1 MPDSTVRRWL
11 QDLVDFEYLGL
22 AQAEGEEAARAR
34 PCAIASSTASRRR
47 ARWRASSPRPSSAP
61 PRGWGVRD
69 GELRHF
75 ATTRQTGGGGAISL
89 KGKPL
94 RPTSPLRQGNQQ
106 ASVSGADQRLFRLF
120 TEDMETR
127 YAERT
132 AEHYVADVR
141 EFLARLGAKGIAL
154 ADVRPEDLQRYQ
166 GELYAATKKGG
177 RPYAASTIQT
187 KLVAVKTLF
196 RFLVRRQA
204 LLLDPS
210 AHLELPRIEKHLP
223 RLILTEAE
231 ARRIVTA
238 PRGRSP
244 LVLRDRA
251 ILETLYGTGMRVGE
265 LVRLRPDDVDTEDRL
280 VRIVEGKGR
289 KDRNVPLTSAAARAI
304 ARVPHP
310 GAPARFLESE
320 PWLFLAERGKKLHRA
335 QVGDIVKAWAKKAG
349 VKKNVSCHT
358 FRHSMATH
366 LLRGR
371 ADIRQIQALLGHG
384 SLSTTERYTHVEV
397 SDLRR
402 VIERSHPRGR

>member
-1 MPDSTVRRWL
+1 M
-11 QDLVDFEYLGL
+11 
-22 AQAEGEEAARAR
+22 
-34 PCAIASSTASRRR
+34 
-47 ARWRASSPRPSSAP
+47 RASP
-61 PRGWGVRD
+61 
-69 GELRHF
+69 LRH
-75 ATTRQTGGGGAISL
+75 ARQIGGGGAISL

-94 RPTSPLRQGNQQ
+94 PPTSPLRQENQQ
-106 ASVSGADQRLFRLF
+106 ADVSPGEERIFRLF
-120 TEDMETR
+120 IEDMGAR

-141 EFLARLGAKGIAL
+141 ELLSWLAGKEIAL
-154 ADVRPEDLQRYQ
+154 ADVRPDDLQRYQ
-166 GELYAATKKGG
+166 GELYAATKDDG

-196 RFLVRRQA
+196 RFLVRRHA

-210 AHLELPRIEKHLP
+210 AQLELPRTEKRLP
-223 RLILTEAE
+223 RVILTEAE

-280 VRIVEGKGR
+280 VRILEGKGR
-289 KDRNVPLTSAAARAI
+289 KDRNVPLTTAAAQAIGAYMTRGRPQLFRA
-304 ARVPHP
+304 
-310 GAPARFLESE
+310 E
-320 PWLFLAERGKKLHRA
+320 PWLFLAERGRKLHRA

-349 VKKNVSCHT
+349 VRKNVSCHT

>member
-1 MPDSTVRRWL
+1 
-11 QDLVDFEYLGL
+11 
-22 AQAEGEEAARAR
+22 
-34 PCAIASSTASRRR
+34 
-47 ARWRASSPRPSSAP
+47 
-61 PRGWGVRD
+61 
-69 GELRHF
+69 
-75 ATTRQTGGGGAISL
+75 
-89 KGKPL
+89 
-94 RPTSPLRQGNQQ
+94 
-106 ASVSGADQRLFRLF
+106 VSGTDQRLFRLF

-141 EFLARLGAKGIAL
+141 EFLARLGAKGITL
-154 ADVRPEDLQRYQ
+154 ADVRPDDLQRYQ
-166 GELYAATKKGG
+166 GQLYAATKKGG

-304 ARVPHP
+304 
-310 GAPARFLESE
+310 GAYLTQGRPALLRSE
-320 PWLFLAERGKKLHRA
+320 PWLFLAERGRQLHRA
-335 QVGDIVKAWAKKAG
+335 QVGDIVKTWVKRAG

>member
-1 MPDSTVRRWL
+1 MTPK
-11 QDLVDFEYLGL
+11 
-22 AQAEGEEAARAR
+22 
-34 PCAIASSTASRRR
+34 P
-47 ARWRASSPRPSSAP
+47 P
-61 PRGWGVRD
+61 PR
-69 GELRHF
+69 H
-75 ATTRQTGGGGAISL
+75 
-89 KGKPL
+89 
-94 RPTSPLRQGNQQ
+94 GNQQ
-106 ASVSGADQRLFRLF
+106 GSVSASDQKLFRLF

-132 AEHYVADVR
+132 AEHYVGDVR
-141 EFLARLGAKGIAL
+141 EFLARLATKGIAL
-154 ADVRPEDLQRYQ
+154 PDVRPEDLQRYQ
-166 GELYAATKKGG
+166 GDLYAATKKDG

-210 AHLELPRIEKHLP
+210 SRLELPRIEKRLP

-231 ARRIVTA
+231 ARRVVTA

-244 LVLRDRA
+244 LALRDRA

-265 LVRLRPDDVDTEDRL
+265 LARLRPDDVDTEDRL

-304 ARVPHP
+304 
-310 GAPARFLESE
+310 GAYLTEGRPTLLRSE
-320 PWLFLAERGKKLHRA
+320 PWLFLAERGRQLHRA
-335 QVGDIVKAWAKKAG
+335 QVGDIVKAWSKKAN
-349 VKKNVSCHT
+349 VRKNVSCHT

-371 ADIRQIQALLGHG
+371 ADIRQIQALLGHA

>member
-1 MPDSTVRRWL
+1 M
-11 QDLVDFEYLGL
+11 Q
-22 AQAEGEEAARAR
+22 
-34 PCAIASSTASRRR
+34 
-47 ARWRASSPRPSSAP
+47 
-61 PRGWGVRD
+61 
-69 GELRHF
+69 
-75 ATTRQTGGGGAISL
+75 
-89 KGKPL
+89 
-94 RPTSPLRQGNQQ
+94 
-106 ASVSGADQRLFRLF
+106 
-120 TEDMETR
+120 TR

-132 AEHYVADVR
+132 AEHYVADAR
-141 EFLARLGAKGIAL
+141 AFLSWLEEKGIRL
-154 ADVRPEDLQRYQ
+154 SDVRPEDLQRYQ
-166 GELYAATKKGG
+166 GELYAVTLKGG

-196 RFLVRRQA
+196 RFLVRRGA

-210 AHLELPRIEKHLP
+210 SQLELPRIEKRLP
-223 RLILTEAE
+223 RLILSESE

-238 PRGRSP
+238 PRGSSP
-244 LVLRDRA
+244 IVLRDRA

-265 LVRLRPDDVDTEDRL
+265 LVRLRPEDVDTEDRL

-304 ARVPHP
+304 RSYLKQGRASLLRN
-310 GAPARFLESE
+310 E
-320 PWLFLAERGKKLHRA
+320 PWLFLSKRGKKIHRA
-335 QVGDIVKAWAKKAG
+335 QVGDIVKAWARKSQ

-402 VIERSHPRGR
+402 VIERAHPRGR

>member
-1 MPDSTVRRWL
+1 M
-11 QDLVDFEYLGL
+11 Q
-22 AQAEGEEAARAR
+22 
-34 PCAIASSTASRRR
+34 
-47 ARWRASSPRPSSAP
+47 
-61 PRGWGVRD
+61 
-69 GELRHF
+69 
-75 ATTRQTGGGGAISL
+75 
-89 KGKPL
+89 
-94 RPTSPLRQGNQQ
+94 
-106 ASVSGADQRLFRLF
+106 
-120 TEDMETR
+120 TR

-132 AEHYVADVR
+132 AEHYVADAR
-141 EFLARLGAKGIAL
+141 DFLAWLEEKGIRL
-154 ADVRPEDLQRYQ
+154 SDVRPEDLQRYQ
-166 GELYAATKKGG
+166 GELYAATMKGG

-196 RFLVRRQA
+196 RFLVRRGA

-210 AHLELPRIEKHLP
+210 SQLELPRIEKRLP
-223 RLILTEAE
+223 RLILSESE

-238 PRGRSP
+238 PRGSTP
-244 LVLRDRA
+244 IVLRDRA
-251 ILETLYGTGMRVGE
+251 MLETLYGTGMRVGE
-265 LVRLRPDDVDTEDRL
+265 LVRLRPEDVDTEDRL

-304 ARVPHP
+304 SAYLTQGRSSLL
-310 GAPARFLESE
+310 RSE
-320 PWLFLAERGKKLHRA
+320 PWLFLSKRGKKIHRA
-335 QVGDIVKAWAKKAG
+335 QVGDIVKAWARKAG

>member
-1 MPDSTVRRWL
+1 
-11 QDLVDFEYLGL
+11 
-22 AQAEGEEAARAR
+22 
-34 PCAIASSTASRRR
+34 
-47 ARWRASSPRPSSAP
+47 
-61 PRGWGVRD
+61 VRD
-69 GELRHF
+69 GGASPLRH
-75 ATTRQTGGGGAISL
+75 TRQTGGGGAISL
-89 KGKPL
+89 KGKPF
-94 RPTSPLRQGNQQ
+94 RPTSPLRQENQQ
-106 ASVSGADQRLFRLF
+106 ASVSATDQRLFRLF

-132 AEHYVADVR
+132 AEHYVGDVR
-141 EFLARLGAKGIAL
+141 EFLSRLGAKGITL

-166 GELYAATKKGG
+166 GELYAATKKSG

-210 AHLELPRIEKHLP
+210 AQLELPRIEKHLP

-304 ARVPHP
+304 
-310 GAPARFLESE
+310 GAYLTQGRPALLRSE

-335 QVGDIVKAWAKKAG
+335 QVGDIVKAWAKRAG

>member
-1 MPDSTVRRWL
+1 M
-11 QDLVDFEYLGL
+11 
-22 AQAEGEEAARAR
+22 
-34 PCAIASSTASRRR
+34 
-47 ARWRASSPRPSSAP
+47 
-61 PRGWGVRD
+61 
-69 GELRHF
+69 
-75 ATTRQTGGGGAISL
+75 
-89 KGKPL
+89 
-94 RPTSPLRQGNQQ
+94 
-106 ASVSGADQRLFRLF
+106 SVADQRLFRLF

-132 AEHYVADVR
+132 AEHYVGDVR
-141 EFLARLGAKGIAL
+141 EFLARLAAKAVTL

-304 ARVPHP
+304 
-310 GAPARFLESE
+310 GAYLTQGRPALLRSE

>member
-1 MPDSTVRRWL
+1 M
-11 QDLVDFEYLGL
+11 Q
-22 AQAEGEEAARAR
+22 
-34 PCAIASSTASRRR
+34 
-47 ARWRASSPRPSSAP
+47 
-61 PRGWGVRD
+61 
-69 GELRHF
+69 
-75 ATTRQTGGGGAISL
+75 
-89 KGKPL
+89 
-94 RPTSPLRQGNQQ
+94 
-106 ASVSGADQRLFRLF
+106 
-120 TEDMETR
+120 TR

-132 AEHYVADVR
+132 AEHYVADAR
-141 EFLARLGAKGIAL
+141 GFLSWLEEKGIRL
-154 ADVRPEDLQRYQ
+154 SDVRPEDLQRYQ
-166 GELYAATKKGG
+166 GELYAVTLKGG

-196 RFLVRRQA
+196 RFLVRRGA

-210 AHLELPRIEKHLP
+210 SQLELPRIEKCLP
-223 RLILTEAE
+223 RLILSENE

-238 PRGRSP
+238 PRGSSP
-244 LVLRDRA
+244 IVLRDRA

-265 LVRLRPDDVDTEDRL
+265 LLRLRPEDVDTEDRL

-304 ARVPHP
+304 GVYLTQGRSSLL
-310 GAPARFLESE
+310 RNE
-320 PWLFLAERGKKLHRA
+320 PWLFLSKRGKKIHRA
-335 QVGDIVKAWAKKAG
+335 QVGGIVKAWARKAQ

-358 FRHSMATH
+358 FRHSIATH

-402 VIERSHPRGR
+402 VIERAHPRGR